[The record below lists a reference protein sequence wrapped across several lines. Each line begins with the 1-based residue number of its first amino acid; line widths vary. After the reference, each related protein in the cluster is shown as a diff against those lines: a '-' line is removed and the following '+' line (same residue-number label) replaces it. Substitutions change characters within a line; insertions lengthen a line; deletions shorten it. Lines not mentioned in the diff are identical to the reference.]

1 MERALARILV
11 VDDDEEV
18 LEVAVAILAN
28 LGHAVTSA
36 HSAADALRLLGE
48 DPAIELLFT
57 DVMMPGGVN
66 GFELARRARAMRPD
80 LRVIYA
86 TGYAKVPEA
95 GIGETFGPVLEKP
108 YRTSELAEAVDRRL
122 G

>member
-18 LEVAVAILAN
+18 LEVAVAVLAN

-66 GFELARRARAMRPD
+66 GFELARHARAMRPD

-95 GIGETFGPVLEKP
+95 GAGEIFGPVLEKP
-108 YRTSELAEAVDRRL
+108 YRAAELAEAVEQRL

>member
-1 MERALARILV
+1 LARILV

-18 LEVAVAILAN
+18 LEVAVAVLAN
-28 LGHAVTSA
+28 LGHAVLSA
-36 HSAADALRLLGE
+36 RNAAEALDILGGE
-48 DPAIELLFT
+48 TAVDLLFT
-57 DVMMPGGVN
+57 DIMMPGGIN
-66 GFELARRARAMRPD
+66 GFELARRARAIRPN
-80 LRVIYA
+80 LRVLYA

-108 YRTSELAEAVDRRL
+108 YRTSELADAVDRRL